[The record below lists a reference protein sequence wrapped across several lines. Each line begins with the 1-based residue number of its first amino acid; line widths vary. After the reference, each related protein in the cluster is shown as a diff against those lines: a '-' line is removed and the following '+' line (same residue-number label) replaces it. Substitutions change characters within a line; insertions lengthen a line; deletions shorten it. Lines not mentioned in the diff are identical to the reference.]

1 MSVITIQGFLTNID
15 KYNTAKIVFLDDYNK
30 DEMNKLSFTKTYIN
44 QKCRKDGRGCN
55 YSPMI
60 DNTTFKVK
68 CGKIHIGYIVS
79 DNTIKIVNI
88 RELIQHQVECVVLS
102 KNYNFQKNGVHY
114 KGWSLILQEMR
125 LLEL

>member
-1 MSVITIQGFLTNID
+1 MIITIQGFLTSID
-15 KYNTAKIVFLDDYNK
+15 KYNTAKLVFLDDYNQNFSK
-30 DEMNKLSFTKTYIN
+30 ISFTKNYME
-44 QKCRKDGRGCN
+44 KKYRKDGREYN
-55 YSPMI
+55 RSPII
-60 DNTTFKVK
+60 DDMTFKVK
-68 CGKIHIGYIVS
+68 CGKVHIGYDIQ
-79 DNTIKIVNI
+79 DTTIKIVNI